1 MAGIFRL
8 AFHRI
13 APRKRRADVQDW
25 RWSLAAA
32 DPAAGLH
39 SGTFAFSDGAMAPYR
54 LWQADAPKAL
64 VLLLHGA
71 FDYSGAFDE
80 IGPTLAARGYS
91 ALAFDQRGFGATRS
105 RRHWCGIKRMSL
117 DVVDAVAFLRARFG
131 TLPVFIVGESMGADV
146 AIQVVAAHSDLDI
159 CGLVLAA
166 PGAVSDAFRRLLW
179 GALIRLLNRFA
190 PKSEINIERISGGD
204 FTPAGAI
211 RLLGDPLVLR
221 GVKPAMASGLFDL
234 AVSTVSAA
242 RKVTVPSLTMVG
254 SKEDFLYI
262 KCIGR
267 LHSALAGP
275 KTQKVYDGGPHL
287 LFHWRHAKDVVDDT
301 MTWIQSQL
309 DDRITS

>member
-1 MAGIFRL
+1 MAGVFRL

-13 APRKRRADVQDW
+13 APRKRRMDVQDW

-39 SGTFAFSDGAMAPYR
+39 SGTFALSDGVIAPYR

-64 VLLLHGA
+64 ILLLHGA

-80 IGPTLAARGYS
+80 IGPSLAARGFS

-117 DVVDAVAFLRARFG
+117 DVVDAAAFLRERFG

-146 AIQVVAAHSDLDI
+146 AIQAVAAHRDLDVS
-159 CGLVLAA
+159 GLVLAA

-179 GALIRLLNRFA
+179 GALIWLAGRFA
-190 PKSEINIERISGGD
+190 PRSEMNIERISGGD

-211 RLLGDPLVLR
+211 RLLSDPLVLR
-221 GVKPAMASGLFDL
+221 GVRPAMASGLFAL

-242 RKVTVPSLTMVG
+242 RKVKIPSLTMVG
-254 SKEDFLYI
+254 SKEDFLYT
-262 KCIGR
+262 KCIQR
-267 LHSALAGP
+267 LHEALGGL
-275 KTQKVYDGGPHL
+275 KTQKVYGGGPHL
-287 LFHWRHAKDVVDDT
+287 LFHWRRAKDVVDDT
-301 MTWIQSQL
+301 VAWIQARL
-309 DDRITS
+309 DDE